1 MIAVV
6 QSVDSPMGFTCLLIT
21 LHIAYLFQTPMPC
34 LPFHALL
41 GCLHQQPLIIGQ
53 REPPSAVV
61 RVSSH
66 LLFSRVFRRSE
77 HIFQETFNASFS
89 YEVCMH
95 ASSPVKQTNEIFLQ
109 LFSPSTA
116 PLDPP
121 CLYSPPH
128 PPSVFA
134 SSHVS
139 SSRLFPPAPLC
150 LACIDLQPP

>member
-1 MIAVV
+1 VRRSHSYPNATRHPPR
-6 QSVDSPMGFTCLLIT
+6 SHRG
-21 LHIAYLFQTPMPC
+21 
-34 LPFHALL
+34 PFHL
-41 GCLHQQPLIIGQ
+41 CH
-53 REPPSAVV
+53 SC
-61 RVSSH
+61 
-66 LLFSRVFRRSE
+66 RSE
-77 HIFQETFNASFS
+77 RTFQETFNASFS

-128 PPSVFA
+128 PPSVLA

-150 LACIDLQPP
+150 LACIDPTASVSHPLYVQPHATWMIRVTLRIAVPVAGSRRLLALRLGLPP